1 MERMQHIQTLEIDRD
16 GTYLQFRALF
26 EVQSDAHEQWCRQD
40 TWINTVYY
48 AELVGGWIGKAF
60 VPVSVL
66 EGMDPGIKKRVD
78 PVISSELT
86 DRPGKINSPLRH
98 IVWQELV

>member
-1 MERMQHIQTLEIDRD
+1 MQHIQNIEIDRD

-26 EVQSDAHEQWCRQD
+26 EVQSDHVE
-40 TWINTVYY
+40 TWVKDATWADPVYY

-60 VPVSVL
+60 VPVSTL

-78 PVISSELT
+78 PIVSSELS
-86 DRPGKINSPLRH
+86 DRPGTISQPLKTIN
-98 IVWQELV
+98 WGELI